1 MSWHGHQFHN
11 VNATANATFPVAQE
25 MLNKG
30 NVEPGTSQTIK
41 NLQRM
46 DKNHEITTTWAT
58 ITYICMMRNKKY
70 EFEVEI
76 FGAKKKRILILNEDK
91 TFGYIQPK
99 NLMPGPK
106 RSQSTRS

>member
-11 VNATANATFPVAQE
+11 VNATANATFTVAQE
-25 MLNKG
+25 MLNKC

-46 DKNHEITTTWAT
+46 DKNHEITTIT
-58 ITYICMMRNKKY
+58 ITYICIKRNKKY

-99 NLMPGPK
+99 NMMSGPK
-106 RSQSTRS
+106 RS